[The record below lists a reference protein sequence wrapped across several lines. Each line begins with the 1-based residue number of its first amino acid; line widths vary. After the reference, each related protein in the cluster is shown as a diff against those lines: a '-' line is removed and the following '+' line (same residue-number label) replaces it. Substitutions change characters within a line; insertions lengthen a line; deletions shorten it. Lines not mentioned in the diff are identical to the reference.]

1 MSNLDTTQ
9 IDVDKVGL
17 VARPNIPGHQVEPA
31 YEERTMRF
39 SWWAKLKWI
48 AGFYM
53 QFKYVL
59 SVLLVFTAVHA
70 LAIVLQPVIFRN
82 IFDSLRGGP
91 EALDGYTDILTVAL
105 VERGLTSPGQLTLVF
120 LLFSAVA
127 FLLYLFVQNH
137 RAWMNTRLEMA
148 FRQKVFGDIS
158 DYGPRFYSRF
168 NVGDMVTR
176 LTDDVAEKL
185 SWFACSGIF
194 RFYEALMLV
203 TFGIAVMVS
212 LNPKLTLYTIAPLPL
227 LIVLF
232 RASAA
237 RLDRRYDY
245 LQSRISR
252 LNDLMAACFSGIRVI
267 KSYRQERAQRVRF
280 GAVVEDRRQAE
291 ISAVRAQQIIEL
303 FYMYVWEFG
312 LVFTLVVG
320 GYMVIQ
326 DEISLGEYLA
336 FDFFVLLMVMP
347 MLDIGQ
353 FLVKGLQSAV
363 SIDRLM
369 ELQSHGETQIRSTGG
384 ADAQKSS
391 GAIVFD
397 NVSLSLDGKRQTLN
411 KVSFE
416 IASGARVAF
425 VGKVGSGKTWAANLI
440 PRLIDPDSGTVSLDG
455 RPLAEYSIDSLRE
468 SIGYASQE
476 PTLFSDTIENN
487 IRFGRDSVTDGDI
500 SRATNLAQL
509 DEELARFPDGIAT
522 SVGTRGLTISGGQ
535 KQRVA
540 MARALAG
547 RPRILILDDCTSA
560 LDARTEDKLW
570 EALRKIE
577 GGVTSIIIT
586 HRTATL
592 RNVDRI
598 FVFDRGTIV
607 EQGTHDELMAAN
619 KLYAELYRQDKLAE
633 EM

>member
-1 MSNLDTTQ
+1 MSNFDTTQ
-9 IDVDKVGL
+9 IDVDKAGL
-17 VARPNIPGHQVEPA
+17 VAQPETRVIQDELA
-31 YEERTMRF
+31 YEERKMRF

-48 AGFYM
+48 AGFYLP
-53 QFKYVL
+53 FKYVL
-59 SVLLVFTAVHA
+59 FVLLTFTALHA
-70 LAIVLQPVIFRN
+70 VTIVMQPVVFRN

-91 EALDGYTDILTVAL
+91 EALNGFTDILTVTL

-120 LLFSAVA
+120 LMFSTAA
-127 FLLYLFVQNH
+127 FLLYLFLQNH
-137 RAWMNTRLEMA
+137 RAWMNSRLEMA

-158 DYGPRFYSRF
+158 DYGPRFYARYS
-168 NVGDMVTR
+168 VGDMVTR

-203 TFGIAVMVS
+203 TFGIAVMLS

-237 RLDRRYDY
+237 KLDRRYDH

-252 LNDLMAACFSGIRVI
+252 VNDLMEACFSGIRVI
-267 KSYRQERAQRVRF
+267 KSYRQERAQRKRF
-280 GAVVEDRRQAE
+280 GVVVEDRRQAE
-291 ISAVRAQQIIEL
+291 INAVKAQQIIES

-312 LVFTLVVG
+312 VVFALIVG
-320 GYMVIQ
+320 GYMVIR

-336 FDFFVLLMVMP
+336 FDFFVMLMVMP

-369 ELQSHGETQIRSTGG
+369 ELQSHREKKIS
-384 ADAQKSS
+384 SS
-391 GAIVFD
+391 GALDAGKSRGNIKFES
-397 NVSLSLDGKRQTLN
+397 VSLSLDGTRQTLN

-416 IASGARVAF
+416 IAPGSRVAF

-440 PRLIDPDSGTVSLDG
+440 PRLIDPDSGIVLLDG
-455 RPLAEYSIDSLRE
+455 QPLAEYSIDSLRE
-468 SIGYASQE
+468 AIGYASQE

-487 IRFGRDSVTDGDI
+487 IRFGRESVTDEDI
-500 SRATNLAQL
+500 KRSTKLAQL
-509 DEELARFPDGIAT
+509 DEELARFPDGIKT

-560 LDARTEDKLW
+560 LDARTEDNLW
-570 EALRKIE
+570 EALRTLE
-577 GGVTSIIIT
+577 NGVTSIIIT

-592 RNVDRI
+592 RGVDRI
-598 FVFDRGTIV
+598 LVFDQGAIV
-607 EQGTHDELMAAN
+607 ESGTHDELMAAE
-619 KLYAELYRQDKLAE
+619 KLYADLYRQDKLAE